1 MAHGTSARNALLRR
15 GILLEYFTIGYNT
28 VEAVVAVGAGL
39 AAGSIALVGFG
50 LDSLIEITAGAT
62 LLWRLKRERR
72 SGALD
77 GEDHSSLERRALFIV
92 GLTFFALAVYILIE
106 AGYNLISGKEAETS
120 NLGLILA
127 IASIII
133 MPVLALSKQRVAR
146 SLGSKAL
153 AADAKE
159 TWICSY
165 LSVVL
170 IAGLGLNAA
179 LGWSW
184 ADPLAAL
191 AMLPLVLS
199 EGWEAIE
206 EARDEDQDEQ

>member
-50 LDSLIEITAGAT
+50 LDSLIEITAGAA

-72 SGALD
+72 GGALD

-120 NLGLILA
+120 ILGLILA

-165 LSVVL
+165 LSVLL

-206 EARDEDQDEQ
+206 EARDEDKDEQ